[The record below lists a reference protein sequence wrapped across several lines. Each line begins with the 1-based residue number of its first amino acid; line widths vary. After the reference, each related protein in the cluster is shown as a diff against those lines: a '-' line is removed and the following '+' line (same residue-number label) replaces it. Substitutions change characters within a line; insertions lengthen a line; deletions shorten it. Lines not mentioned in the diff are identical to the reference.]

1 MTTRPIALLLCAA
14 LLLTLAGC
22 GSPRQVNDTRAGA
35 PEPERTAPQTEQ
47 GQTLPPAA
55 EAPEQPR
62 STEASFP
69 LLARAFSDAESEDM
83 ANLNARRCAL
93 LVVNYY
99 YCRCLYADGSSA
111 LVRYEIVDNNLR
123 HRSVLTPDCPA
134 DFLSESEGR
143 LYYLNADGAAES
155 VGTDGSGRRV
165 ELDAPCL
172 SLQLFNGALYC
183 LLADGTL
190 LALRGGEKE
199 ALLAGCARAF
209 VSEQGVFYTAASDGR
224 AHLFD
229 PEALTDVTLTAEAA
243 LCPTL
248 IGTTLYYAAEEAD
261 GRHLRALD
269 LADGAQRR
277 MAQAFRGELE
287 FFRGWD
293 GQWRLRLDG
302 LGGAAGQQTF
312 FLAAAFDAAPAVQS
326 AADAYRRLC
335 RGLGDG
341 LRTDE
346 LFSADG
352 AALGFEHEPGRGQPA
367 GKVSPSAIFRLTI
380 RARVL

>member
-302 LGGAAGQQTF
+302 LGGAAGQQTL

-352 AALGFEHEPGRGQPA
+352 AALGFELVLPGGGAYTSLAADNPPE
-367 GKVSPSAIFRLTI
+367 K
-380 RARVL
+380 

>member
-22 GSPRQVNDTRAGA
+22 GSPRQVNDARAGA

-69 LLARAFSDAESEDM
+69 LLARVFSDAESEDM

-269 LADGAQRR
+269 LADGA
-277 MAQAFRGELE
+277 
-287 FFRGWD
+287 
-293 GQWRLRLDG
+293 
-302 LGGAAGQQTF
+302 
-312 FLAAAFDAAPAVQS
+312 
-326 AADAYRRLC
+326 
-335 RGLGDG
+335 
-341 LRTDE
+341 
-346 LFSADG
+346 
-352 AALGFEHEPGRGQPA
+352 
-367 GKVSPSAIFRLTI
+367 
-380 RARVL
+380 

>member
-1 MTTRPIALLLCAA
+1 MTTRLIALLLCAA

-190 LALRGGEKE
+190 LTLRGGEKE
-199 ALLAGCARAF
+199 VLLAGCARAF

-229 PEALTDVTLTAEAA
+229 PEALTDVPLTAEAA

-302 LGGAAGQQTF
+302 LGGAAGQQTLL
-312 FLAAAFDAAPAVQS
+312 LAAAFDDAPAVQS

-352 AALGFEHEPGRGQPA
+352 AALGFELVLPGGGAHTSLAADNPPE
-367 GKVSPSAIFRLTI
+367 K
-380 RARVL
+380 

>member
-172 SLQLFNGALYC
+172 SLQLFDGALYC

-302 LGGAAGQQTF
+302 LGGAAGQQTLL
-312 FLAAAFDAAPAVQS
+312 LAAAFDDAPAVQS

-352 AALGFEHEPGRGQPA
+352 AALGFELVLPGGGA
-367 GKVSPSAIFRLTI
+367 HTSLAVNTLS
-380 RARVL
+380 RAVEGTAL